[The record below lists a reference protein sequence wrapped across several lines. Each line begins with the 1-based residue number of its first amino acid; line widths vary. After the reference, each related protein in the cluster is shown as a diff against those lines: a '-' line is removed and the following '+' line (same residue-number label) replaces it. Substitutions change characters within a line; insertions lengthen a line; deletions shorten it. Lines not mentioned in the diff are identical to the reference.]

1 MSNATSGMAK
11 SGDGLTVD
19 GGVLKVDKTI
29 ARVDSPSFTGVP
41 TSPTPT
47 ESSPKEMIVNK
58 GYLDKKIDDIKTGV
72 TLD

>member
-19 GGVLKVDKTI
+19 GGVLKVDNTI

-47 ESSPKEMIVNK
+47 DSSPKEMIVNK